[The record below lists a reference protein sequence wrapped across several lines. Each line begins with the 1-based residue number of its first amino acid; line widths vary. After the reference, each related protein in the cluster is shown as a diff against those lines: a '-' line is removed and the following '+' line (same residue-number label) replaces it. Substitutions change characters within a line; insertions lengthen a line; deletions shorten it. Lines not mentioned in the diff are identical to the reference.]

1 MTVDNQPPAP
11 TDSDSSAL
19 VLTPPEPVAP
29 VTPAQATAAVKL
41 DPATEAK
48 LDATVNS
55 FVQSLTT
62 LDVHSTDFQK
72 KVDSVSAMGDADIRQ
87 SAQVS
92 NNLLNKP
99 VAAMSSGVFDPTSQV
114 AGSLVK
120 LRRTVEDLDPAK
132 QGILHGTERKILGI
146 IPFGNS
152 LRDYFNKYQSG
163 QANINSII
171 QALYSGQDALRKD
184 NASIEQEKVNLWA
197 VMQRLQQYDYMA
209 KKMDDAVTAQVAK
222 VQASDPDRAKILQQD
237 VLFYVRQKDQ
247 DILTQLAVSVQGYL
261 ALDVIRRNNLELI
274 KGVDRATTTTV
285 SALRTAVIVAQALAN
300 QKLVLDQI
308 TALNTTTSNLIWL
321 LYIPSGLLLGGAFLF
336 YKYRSF
342 AEPQDDGFKVSA
354 LRSSVLIPYENIRSV
369 KVQPLSLAFLDK
381 RKRMVAPMMKPLLDK
396 PALFVRLRSD
406 ESELASI
413 KKTLGGRV
421 AYDDMI
427 ALPLKDADALSWE
440 ISSRLPDRLGQ
451 NQGGGRRRKRRR

>member
-1 MTVDNQPPAP
+1 MTVDNQPA
-11 TDSDSSAL
+11 DSNPGAL
-19 VLTPPEPVAP
+19 VLTPPEPVAQ
-29 VTPAQATAAVKL
+29 VSPAQATSAVKL

-48 LDATVNS
+48 LDATVSS
-55 FVQSLTT
+55 FVQTLTT
-62 LDVHSTDFQK
+62 LDVHSSDFQK
-72 KVDSVSAMGDADIRQ
+72 KVDSVSAMGDDDIRK

-99 VAAMSSGVFDPTSQV
+99 VAAMSAGVFDPTSQV

-163 QANINSII
+163 QSNINSII

-209 KKMDDAVTAQVAK
+209 KKMDAAVVTQVDK
-222 VQASDPDRAKILQQD
+222 VQATDPDRAKILQQD

-247 DILTQLAVSVQGYL
+247 DILAQLAVSVQGSL

-308 TALNTTTSNLIWL
+308 TALNTTTGNLIE
-321 LYIPSGLLLGGAFLF
+321 ST
-336 YKYRSF
+336 
-342 AEPQDDGFKVSA
+342 
-354 LRSSVLIPYENIRSV
+354 
-369 KVQPLSLAFLDK
+369 
-381 RKRMVAPMMKPLLDK
+381 
-396 PALFVRLRSD
+396 
-406 ESELASI
+406 SELLRTQSAQIGEQAATSTI
-413 KKTLGGRV
+413 NLQQLQKAFDNVYATIDQIDSYKLQ
-421 AYDDMI
+421 
-427 ALPLKDADALSWE
+427 ALNNMKVTVDALSTQVAKAQTYLE
-440 ISSRLPDRLGQ
+440 RAKPDASSSDLKLPA
-451 NQGGGRRRKRRR
+451 GGPS

>member
-1 MTVDNQPPAP
+1 MTVDNQPA
-11 TDSDSSAL
+11 DSNPGAL
-19 VLTPPEPVAP
+19 VLTPPEPVAQ
-29 VTPAQATAAVKL
+29 VSPAQATSAVKL

-48 LDATVNS
+48 LDATVSS
-55 FVQSLTT
+55 FVQTLTT
-62 LDVHSTDFQK
+62 LDVPSSDFQK
-72 KVDSVSAMGDADIRQ
+72 KGDSVSAMGDDDIRQ

-146 IPFGNS
+146 IPFGNA

-197 VMQRLQQYDYMA
+197 VMQRLQQYDFMA
-209 KKMDDAVTAQVAK
+209 KKMDDAGPAQVDK
-222 VQASDPDRAKILQQD
+222 VQATDPDRAKILHQD
-237 VLFYVRQKDQ
+237 ALFYIRQKDQ

-308 TALNTTTSNLIWL
+308 TALNTTTGNLIE
-321 LYIPSGLLLGGAFLF
+321 ST
-336 YKYRSF
+336 
-342 AEPQDDGFKVSA
+342 
-354 LRSSVLIPYENIRSV
+354 
-369 KVQPLSLAFLDK
+369 
-381 RKRMVAPMMKPLLDK
+381 
-396 PALFVRLRSD
+396 
-406 ESELASI
+406 SELLRTQSAQIGEQAASSTI
-413 KKTLGGRV
+413 NLQQLQKAFDNVYATIDQIDSYKLQ
-421 AYDDMI
+421 
-427 ALPLKDADALSWE
+427 ALNNMKVTVDALSTQVAKAQTYLE
-440 ISSRLPDRLGQ
+440 RAKPDASSSDLKLPA
-451 NQGGGRRRKRRR
+451 GGPS

>member
-1 MTVDNQPPAP
+1 MTIDNQPPAAAG
-11 TDSDSSAL
+11 SDSGTL

-29 VTPAQATAAVKL
+29 VTPAQATSAVKL

-48 LDATVNS
+48 LDATVSS

-72 KVDSVSAMGDADIRQ
+72 KVDSVSAMGDDDIRQ

-132 QGILHGTERKILGI
+132 QGVLHGTERKILGI
-146 IPFGNS
+146 IPFGNA
-152 LRDYFNKYQSG
+152 LRDYFNKYRSG

-171 QALYSGQDALRKD
+171 QSLYSGQDALRKD

-209 KKMDDAVTAQVAK
+209 KKMDDAVAAQVEK
-222 VQASDPDRAKILQQD
+222 VQATDPDRAKILQQD

-308 TALNTTTSNLIWL
+308 TALNTTTGNLIESTSEML
-321 LYIPSGLLLGGAFLF
+321 RTQSAQIGEQAASSTINLAQLQKAFDNIYATIDQIDSYKQQALGTMKQTVDVLSAQVEKSQSYLQRAQRPDTGA
-336 YKYRSF
+336 
-342 AEPQDDGFKVSA
+342 
-354 LRSSVLIPYENIRSV
+354 
-369 KVQPLSLAFLDK
+369 
-381 RKRMVAPMMKPLLDK
+381 
-396 PALFVRLRSD
+396 SD
-406 ESELASI
+406 L
-413 KKTLGGRV
+413 
-421 AYDDMI
+421 
-427 ALPLKDADALSWE
+427 ALPPA
-440 ISSRLPDRLGQ
+440 
-451 NQGGGRRRKRRR
+451 GGGSASA